1 MLDMNKKWPFEKSD
15 EFPKHNNELSE
26 VTVDTPIIRRT
37 RSAPAGHTDFA
48 NARPNC
54 AFAQNSRLGVLSY
67 QDLSAKSRL
76 SLSSDKKSDLSASRK
91 SSMEPTWLECPGLA
105 RNVVCES
112 PKEKQM
118 FYQSSSL
125 VTQVYSQDACIT
137 KEVPDDLFETAARF
151 PTSCANNDAALATS
165 ASDRI
170 SELQGFFFS
179 NTYSSSF
186 SSLPDDL
193 VTNFETALRQSKVD
207 GSVETDEHVQSIQI
221 NSCAEAQLGL
231 TLTNKNFH
239 TLPSDSDMR
248 TFFHHGFDCSSEVGG
263 MSRESSLEHLARI
276 PGRSDISA
284 AVNSC
289 TSMHSYSSASLHVFD
304 DE

>member
-170 SELQGFFFS
+170 SELQGFFLQQ
-179 NTYSSSF
+179 Y
-186 SSLPDDL
+186 L
-193 VTNFETALRQSKVD
+193 
-207 GSVETDEHVQSIQI
+207 
-221 NSCAEAQLGL
+221 
-231 TLTNKNFH
+231 
-239 TLPSDSDMR
+239 
-248 TFFHHGFDCSSEVGG
+248 FFLLFLST
-263 MSRESSLEHLARI
+263 R
-276 PGRSDISA
+276 
-284 AVNSC
+284 
-289 TSMHSYSSASLHVFD
+289 
-304 DE
+304 